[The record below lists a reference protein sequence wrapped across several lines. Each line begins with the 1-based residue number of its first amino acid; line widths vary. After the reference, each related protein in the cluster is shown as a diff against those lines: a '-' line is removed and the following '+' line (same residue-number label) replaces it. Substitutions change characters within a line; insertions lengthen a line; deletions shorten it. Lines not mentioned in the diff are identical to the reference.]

1 MGEISNEQT
10 SKKRTLSEIEVEYVE
25 KCYGELKNG
34 KKVKSSETTF
44 ACPYCPKRK
53 KKDYLYNEI
62 LQHATGVGNSSSD
75 KRSVKEKANHLALE
89 MYLEKDLAPA
99 AGDGPSKQ
107 QENGQSKDLSKPMDG
122 SKKPVDEGDT
132 NIQCDHDE
140 KFVWPWTGIVVN
152 IPTRLA
158 EDGRYVG
165 ESGSK
170 LRDELIRRGYNPI
183 RVHPL
188 WNYRGHSGTAVVEFN
203 KGWPGLH
210 NALSFERA
218 YKADLHGRKEWLAES
233 EEKSGLYGWVA
244 RADDYKLTNIVG
256 EHLRK
261 IGDLRTISEIMEE
274 EARKQDKLV
283 MNLNN
288 IIEEK
293 NKQKIEME
301 QKCNESSTH
310 ITKLMEEK
318 DKLLQTYNEG
328 LFCLYFSPY
337 KK

>member
-1 MGEISNEQT
+1 MGETSTEQT
-10 SKKRTLSEIEVEYVE
+10 SKKRTLSEIEIEYVE

-34 KKVKSSETTF
+34 NKVKSSETTF
-44 ACPYCPKRK
+44 ACPYCPKKR

-62 LQHATGVGNSSSD
+62 LQHASGVGNSSSD

-89 MYLEKDLAPA
+89 MYLEKDVAP

-107 QENGQSKDLSKPMDG
+107 QENGQLKVPSNGP
-122 SKKPVDEGDT
+122 KKPVDEGDPS
-132 NIQCDHDE
+132 IECDRGE

-152 IPTRLA
+152 IPTRQA

-170 LRDELIRRGYNPI
+170 LRDELTRRGFNPI

-188 WNYRGHSGTAVVEFN
+188 WNYRGHSSNAVVEFN
-203 KGWPGLH
+203 RGWPGLE

-218 YKADLHGRKEWLAES
+218 YKADHHGREDWLAEND
-233 EEKSGLYGWVA
+233 EKSGLYAWVA
-244 RADDYKLTNIVG
+244 RADDYKLANIVG

-261 IGDLRTISEIMEE
+261 IGDLKTISDIMEE
-274 EARKQDKLV
+274 EDRKLDKLV
-283 MNLNN
+283 SNLKNK
-288 IIEEK
+288 IEEK
-293 NKQKIEME
+293 KKEEIEME
-301 QKCNESSTH
+301 QKCNESLSSLT
-310 ITKLMEEK
+310 TVMEEK

-328 LFCLYFSPY
+328 LFCMYFSSY
-337 KK
+337 KE